1 MGEGDAIQV
10 CAHTP
15 IERRTREWERKRLG
29 GIEDQISSR
38 RDRMRPRT
46 VRTDEL
52 GLALDSCERDNER
65 ACSANIAFAFAL

>member
-38 RDRMRPRT
+38 RDRMRDFCT
-46 VRTDEL
+46 VQK
-52 GLALDSCERDNER
+52 
-65 ACSANIAFAFAL
+65 SANF

>member
-52 GLALDSCERDNER
+52 QQDGL
-65 ACSANIAFAFAL
+65 